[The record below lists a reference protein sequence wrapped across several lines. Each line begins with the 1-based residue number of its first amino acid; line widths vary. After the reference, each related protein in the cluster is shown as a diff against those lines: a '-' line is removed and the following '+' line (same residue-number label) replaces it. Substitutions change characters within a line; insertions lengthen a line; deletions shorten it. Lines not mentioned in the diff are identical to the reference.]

1 VVLPLKGYLM
11 LHWFDGTL
19 QNKDYGLVT
28 EDEAVK
34 LAAQAIKEHSNVQI
48 TWTRVKVEKA
58 LL

>member
-1 VVLPLKGYLM
+1 MKGYLM